1 MSVEPDVEPFSLSG
15 YTYRERHARQTRLAM
30 EEKVGIGSACRMSER
45 LFRCSQRLMISPP
58 APDGRDWGIPD
69 WRNQDAYPHHDQ
81 LSQEEWRW
89 EFLRRR
95 PGYRRDYLWPDSK
108 FRSFS
113 KGLYFELA
121 YGLPDPADP
130 RISAVDADRYNTLWN
145 DDLLTIV
152 PQDSTTSA
160 FFRFLDDDDRYVTAL
175 CHETSRLVRPDSASS
190 SLFLRVD
197 LRRSVPTQLARLK
210 EIASVYQESSS
221 VKQVRRRP
229 LLWPVYLRVLDAREA
244 GASYNEIA
252 GSFLR
257 NDSDQR
263 ARDTIDA
270 AIKLRQ
276 EWPY

>member
-1 MSVEPDVEPFSLSG
+1 
-15 YTYRERHARQTRLAM
+15 M
-30 EEKVGIGSACRMSER
+30 EERTGIESAYRMSER
-45 LFRCSQRLMISPP
+45 RFRRSQRVMESPA
-58 APDGRDWGIPD
+58 APDDKGWGLPD
-69 WRNQDAYPHHDQ
+69 WRDKDAYPDPDPDQIHDDK
-81 LSQEEWRW
+81 WRW

-95 PGYRRDYLWPDSK
+95 PGYRRDYLWPDAK
-108 FRSFS
+108 FRSPT

-130 RISAVDADRYNTLWN
+130 RLSAVDADRYNTLRN
-145 DDLLTIV
+145 DDLLSMN
-152 PQDSTTSA
+152 PQDSTSA
-160 FFRFLDDDDRYVTAL
+160 FFRFLDDDDRYVAAL

-197 LRRSVPTQLARLK
+197 LRRSVPKQLAHLK
-210 EIASVYQESSS
+210 KIAKDCQQSWS

-229 LLWPVYLRVLDAREA
+229 KLWPMYLRVLDAREA

-257 NDSDQR
+257 NDSDQT